1 MGSKMRRITLAA
13 LGIFWAAGIT
23 RRYSTIMDED
33 TFALPTI
40 SLLRRHGAGAAVA
53 SILKWDQRFLARRG
67 ECPASRSYLAR
78 PIF

>member
-1 MGSKMRRITLAA
+1 VVRLQECGMGSKMRRIALAA

-40 SLLRRHGAGAAVA
+40 SLLRLT
-53 SILKWDQRFLARRG
+53 STPMFLRG
-67 ECPASRSYLAR
+67 M
-78 PIF
+78 